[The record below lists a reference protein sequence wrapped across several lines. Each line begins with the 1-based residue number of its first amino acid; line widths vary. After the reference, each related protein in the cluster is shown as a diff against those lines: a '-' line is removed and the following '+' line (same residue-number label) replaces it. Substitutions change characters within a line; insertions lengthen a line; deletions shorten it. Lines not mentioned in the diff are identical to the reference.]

1 MKKLSASIA
10 LFILVIFNSI
20 YSQNRQVL
28 YGFDHIPQTLLL
40 NPGGEVDYRYSI
52 GIPLLSGISLEA
64 GMSELAVA
72 DLFSADGED
81 INIKL
86 RNTLDRITS
95 NDYLQINSQ
104 TEIINIG
111 YRLDHQY
118 FISAGFYTEID
129 VFGNVPKDVLTL
141 LNEGNGAYVNK
152 QFSFSQGNFKAEAF
166 GVLHFG
172 VSKKINEKLNLGTR
186 FKVYSGIANL
196 TTSNNTGTFT
206 TRLGEDN
213 IYRHFLNDITIA
225 AYSSGIYDKNNQT
238 IKPNVLLGR
247 SFFGG
252 NLGVGIDIGFSY
264 KVNTNTEITAS
275 LLDIGFIEYS
285 EDNRNVRIN
294 GTYSISGIEFQY
306 DGSTSNYWEDIKNDF
321 KSKLPSEKHREVYS
335 VIRPIK
341 FNSSVKHS
349 WGKRRK
355 EESCVDTSYYDY
367 FDNGIGVQ
375 LFSVFRPTGPKFAFT
390 GFYEKNF

>member
-10 LFILVIFNSI
+10 LFMLVIFNSI

-64 GMSELAVA
+64 GMSELTVV

-129 VFGNVPKDVLTL
+129 IFGNVPKDVLTL
-141 LNEGNGAYVNK
+141 LNEGNGVYVNK
-152 QFSFSQGNFKAEAF
+152 QFSFSQGNFKAGA
-166 GVLHFG
+166 FG

-213 IYRHFLNDITIA
+213 IYRHFLNDINIV
-225 AYSSGIYDKNNQT
+225 AYSSGI
-238 IKPNVLLGR
+238 
-247 SFFGG
+247 
-252 NLGVGIDIGFSY
+252 
-264 KVNTNTEITAS
+264 
-275 LLDIGFIEYS
+275 
-285 EDNRNVRIN
+285 
-294 GTYSISGIEFQY
+294 
-306 DGSTSNYWEDIKNDF
+306 
-321 KSKLPSEKHREVYS
+321 
-335 VIRPIK
+335 
-341 FNSSVKHS
+341 
-349 WGKRRK
+349 
-355 EESCVDTSYYDY
+355 
-367 FDNGIGVQ
+367 
-375 LFSVFRPTGPKFAFT
+375 
-390 GFYEKNF
+390 